1 MTAGSHTHDTAA
13 RGPKGAANVVEAAI
27 LFIRDEVALKNIGHG
42 GERYVPYVV
51 SVFFFILFCNLLG
64 LLPWGASPT
73 GNVSVT
79 AALAIMTFLVVEIVP
94 DSDRGA
100 RALAGAAANPAVI
113 RKLFLAERPRH
124 QVDGLGGAARED
136 DLAHVLGAEE
146 GTHALAAVLVLGLA
160 YRFFTPVST
169 LMLGRWATFQGA
181 ARTAEAE
188 GLPVETRVADAEAL
202 PFADASFDVVLST
215 IGVMFFLI
223 AVVQEVWGTGFLRM
237 DSPFAG
243 RMTVVGAQISSQ
255 RVIIIVTAM
264 VVLIA
269 LTWFLKKSVHGQAI
283 EAVEQDR
290 TGATLVGINPGVVS
304 MVTFAVSFAL
314 VAVSAG
320 LVAPIQLS

>member
-1 MTAGSHTHDTAA
+1 MT
-13 RGPKGAANVVEAAI
+13 
-27 LFIRDEVALKNIGHG
+27 LFIQQLINGLALGGIYCLAAVGLTLVFGVLGFPNLAHG
-42 GERYVPYVV
+42 ALFMLGGYFTYSLLVDVGLPYVV
-51 SVFFFILFCNLLG
+51 AIVC
-64 LLPWGASPT
+64 
-73 GNVSVT
+73 
-79 AALAIMTFLVVEIVP
+79 AALVLAVVGVLFERLIFHP
-94 DSDRGA
+94 
-100 RALAGAAANPAVI
+100 L
-113 RKLFLAERPRH
+113 RKAPH
-124 QVDGLGGAARED
+124 
-136 DLAHVLGAEE
+136 
-146 GTHALAAVLVLGLA
+146 THHMIA
-160 YRFFTPVST
+160 
-169 LMLGRWATFQGA
+169 
-181 ARTAEAE
+181 
-188 GLPVETRVADAEAL
+188 
-202 PFADASFDVVLST
+202 T

-223 AVVQEVWGTGFLRM
+223 AMVQEVWGTGFLRM

-320 LVAPIQLS
+320 LVAPIQLLSPTMGESLNLIVFAIIILGGLGSLPGAIIGGFVIAIAEVMASTYISVAAGEAAIFVLLMGVLAVKPTGLFGMVEQR